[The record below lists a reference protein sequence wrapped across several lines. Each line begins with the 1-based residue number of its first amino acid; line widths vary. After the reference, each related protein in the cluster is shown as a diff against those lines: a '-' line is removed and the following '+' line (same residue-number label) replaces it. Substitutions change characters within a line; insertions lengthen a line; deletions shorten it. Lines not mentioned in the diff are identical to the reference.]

1 MKQKPLQWSQKP
13 MDKHQDDFH
22 LARNAFG
29 RLVFSRADGEVH
41 EGIIPVRAFPIQAPE
56 SGISLVSAEGH
67 ELAWIDKLADLPD
80 VERKLLEEE
89 LASREFIPE
98 ILSIRNVSSFA
109 TPSTWQVATN
119 RGDTTFVLKGEDD
132 IRRIGPATLLI
143 ADSHSIHFLV
153 RDILALDKHSRKL
166 LDRFL

>member
-1 MKQKPLQWSQKP
+1 MKNSTP
-13 MDKHQDDFH
+13 DFQ
-22 LARNAFG
+22 LTRNAFG

-41 EGIIPVRAFPIQAPE
+41 EGIVPVRAFPIQAPE

-67 ELAWIDKLADLPD
+67 ELAWIDSLADLPD
-80 VERKLLEEE
+80 AERMLLEEE

-98 ILSIRNVSSFA
+98 IRSIRSVSSFA
-109 TPSTWQVATN
+109 TPSTWQVATD
-119 RGDTTFVLKGEDD
+119 RGDASFVLKGEDD

-153 RDILALDKHSRKL
+153 RDIRALDKHSRKL